1 MISVDS
7 FRTYH
12 DGASGLDYF
21 DALTSPVRIS
31 GLPFIKTNG
40 NWNRLD
46 NRLTDK
52 YPDGI
57 KMLTECTSGAAI
69 SFKTDS
75 KRLSVKVDVIR
86 NHKGALPHMT
96 DNGEMGIDFYVGS
109 GKDKV
114 FGGVFHAQP
123 DENDRYG
130 GVKQL
135 NTDGMSEITLYLP
148 LYAGIK
154 KLEIGLDAG
163 SSVDGPAPYSNGK
176 VLFYG
181 SSITQGA
188 CASRPGLSYCNI
200 LGRRFDFE
208 VIDFGFSGCARGE
221 EVIAEEI
228 AGLDLTAFVY
238 DYDHNADSAEYLEAT
253 HKRFFEIIRK
263 KHPDLPVIMVSK
275 ADRMYGLDETL
286 RRRDVIKKTYD
297 DAHRAGD
304 RNVYFVDG
312 VTIYKG
318 LGDECTVDGA
328 HPTDL
333 GFYFMAE
340 AIGSALEKVLK

>member
-1 MISVDS
+1 MKTKDIRASV
-7 FRTYH
+7 
-12 DGASGLDYF
+12 AENGLCYF
-21 DALTSPVRIS
+21 DALTSPVRVS
-31 GLPFIKTNG
+31 GLPFKETNG

-46 NRLTDK
+46 DRLTDR
-52 YPDGI
+52 YPDGL
-57 KMLTECTSGAAI
+57 KMLTECTSGAAV
-69 SFKTDS
+69 SFTTDS
-75 KRLSVKVDVIR
+75 KRLAVRVDAIE
-86 NHKGALPHMT
+86 NHKGALPHMAN
-96 DNGEMGIDFYVGS
+96 NGSTGIDFYVGS
-109 GKDKV
+109 GRGKK
-114 FGGVFHAQP
+114 FAGVFHALT
-123 DENDRYG
+123 DANGHFEGTR
-130 GVKQL
+130 QL
-135 NTDGMSEITLYLP
+135 YTEGMAEITLYLP

-154 KLEIGLDAG
+154 KLEIGLDED
-163 SSVDGPAPYSNGK
+163 SSIGDPAPYTNGA
-176 VLFYG
+176 VMFYG

-188 CASRPGLSYCNI
+188 CASRPGLAYCNI

-208 VIDFGFSGCARGE
+208 VIDFGFSGCAKGE

-228 AGLDLTAFVY
+228 ASLDLSAFVY

-253 HKRFFEIIRK
+253 HKRFFEIIRE
-263 KHPDLPVIMVSK
+263 KHLDLPVIMVSK

-286 RRRDVIKKTYD
+286 RRRDVIKKTYE

-304 RNVYFVDG
+304 CNVYFVDG
-312 VTIYKG
+312 TAIYKG